1 MEHMEFL
8 ARSNSRGLG
17 RQRAISQG
25 PEQSILRQS
34 SKSGFVCNY
43 ARSKFVTA
51 LCCQLRASVSQWS
64 PQGNVEPA
72 PAVES
77 PRSCRAPVA
86 AL

>member
-8 ARSNSRGLG
+8 ARTNGRGLG
-17 RQRAISQG
+17 RQGAISKG
-25 PEQSILRQS
+25 PEQNILQQS

-43 ARSKFVTA
+43 ARSKFVA
-51 LCCQLRASVSQWS
+51 CSLLPAPSQWS
-64 PQGNVEPA
+64 HQGIVEPA